1 MTKKERFIEMV
12 NSLLASD
19 PSIITDNEEAMAYF
33 ETLKAVKEVKKQEIT
48 DNGKN
53 IILFMQANEEKVSNL
68 FYAKDIAEGMFISSR
83 AVSGAMRKL
92 VTDGYVDKLT
102 ESPIVYSI
110 TEKGKALIFNV

>member
-1 MTKKERFIEMV
+1 MTKKEHFIKMV
-12 NSLLASD
+12 ENFLD
-19 PSIITDNEEAMAYF
+19 TDAEIAQCNPEAMAYF
-33 ETLKAVKEVKKQEIT
+33 ETLKAVKETKKQEIT

-68 FYAKDIAEGMFISSR
+68 FYAKNIAEGMFISSR

-92 VTDGYVDKLT
+92 VSDGYVDKIT